1 MKIKLD
7 ENIDLRAKDIL
18 ILEGHEV
25 VTVAEEGL
33 MGAPDEDIARIV
45 KQEKMCLL
53 TLDLGFANV
62 LRYPPKDYAGIVVL
76 RHPRLTT
83 QGLLD
88 LVRQFAGLLKNND
101 PSGRLWIVEP
111 GRLRIWEPK
120 GETNGHE

>member
-18 ILEGHEV
+18 TLKGHEV
-25 VTVAEEGL
+25 VTVTEEGL
-33 MGAPDEDIARIV
+33 KGAPDEEIARVV
-45 KQEKMCLL
+45 KQEGICLL

-88 LVRQFAGLLKNND
+88 LVRQFAGLLENNN
-101 PSGRLWIVEP
+101 PSGSLWIVEP

-120 GETNGHE
+120 KETDGHG